1 MHPFFRPSAKS
12 RVLSSRLGSL
22 LLLFQ
27 RSPLVQLIFPEARLL
42 GGAGLGEIT
51 KWTVATVVGLGAYDS
66 VSGATTINQVGPD
79 AGSTT
84 VPAKADSG
92 LSFVFQLLN
101 YPATPGS
108 WTVSGALPAGL
119 THSNAK
125 NNTINSITGVPTQ
138 AGSFPITIK
147 AWAGSNGTG
156 SSFSRGF
163 TIVVAGV
170 APTITN
176 QPDSTTINSGGTT
189 TLTVAASGTSPT
201 FQWYRGASGVTTSSV
216 SGATS
221 ASFTTPPLSTTTS
234 YWVRA
239 SNSEGAANSNAATV
253 TVRVAPA
260 ITNQPDPV
268 TINSGQTATF
278 TVVATGTSPTF
289 QWYQGDAGDTT
300 NPVTGGTSAT
310 FTTAALTE
318 TTSFWVRASNA
329 ASAVN
334 SITATATVITPP
346 LITAQPVSTT
356 TDPGNTVTFTVAA
369 SGTAPTFQWY
379 QGTSP
384 DTANPVAGATGDTF
398 TTPVLTAT
406 SRYWVRSSNAAGVAD
421 SGTATITVNS
431 PPAIISEPP
440 SSPINSGGSVTL
452 MVAAAGTAPTLQ
464 WYLGNTGDV
473 TQPILDA
480 TSPSFTTPALTET
493 TRYWVRATNGLGIAD
508 SQTAVVTVQFIPVF
522 TTPPISQTINSGA
535 TATFS
540 FVATGEAPTF
550 QWYQGNS
557 GDISQP
563 LAEAL
568 GTSFTTPALTTAT
581 SYWVR
586 ASNVAGDRDSA
597 TVSAKVI
604 SPPLLTAEPVSLTL
618 NSGQTTT
625 LTVTASGTSPDF
637 QWYLGNTGDLS
648 QPILNATAATFT
660 TPALTATTGY
670 WVRASNPAGT
680 VDSATITISVIT
692 PPQIITAPTSLIIN
706 PRNTATLTIQ
716 ATGTAPIYQWYLG
729 VAGVTTNPVGG
740 ATFATFTTPILT
752 ATTRFWVRATN
763 PAGTADSATAIITV
777 RIPPAITRQP
787 KSVTIASGKRATLKV
802 VASGTT
808 PTYQWFKGAVG
819 NTKSA
824 VKGAKSATL
833 TTPALKV
840 TTSFWVRI
848 SNPAGSVKSKAVVV
862 TVKSAA
868 VRASQLLVSNPR
880 TFVIWQNNHFTLE
893 QLADARISGSAAD
906 PDGDGISNA
915 QEYLYGLPPLVSSP
929 APLPDLTSG
938 VRFTAKLASGP
949 GYAGLTRHYALEAA
963 DTAGHWTTVSGYS
976 DIVGKDQAVTYTAP
990 APHQFY
996 RLRVWLTP

>member
-1 MHPFFRPSAKS
+1 MHPLFRLSAKS

-66 VSGATTINQVGPD
+66 VSGATTITQLAPD
-79 AGSTT
+79 ADATT
-84 VPAKADSG
+84 VPATAGSG

-101 YPATPGS
+101 YPSTPGS

-119 THSNAK
+119 SHSNAK

-138 AGSFPITIK
+138 SGNFPITVR

-156 SSFSRGF
+156 NSFSKGF

-221 ASFTTPPLSTTTS
+221 ASFTTPPLSTTTA

-239 SNSEGAANSNAATV
+239 SNSEGTANSNAATV
-253 TVRVAPA
+253 TVRVPPS
-260 ITNQPDPV
+260 ITNQPDPI

-278 TVVATGTSPTF
+278 TVVAAGTSPTF
-289 QWYQGDAGDTT
+289 QWYQGASGVTA
-300 NPVTGGTSAT
+300 NPVADATSAT

-346 LITAQPVSTT
+346 LITAQPTSTT
-356 TDPGNTVTFTVAA
+356 IDPGNSVTFTVAA

-379 QGTSP
+379 EGTSP
-384 DTANPVAGATGDTF
+384 DTATPVDGATGDSF
-398 TTPVLTAT
+398 TTPALTAT
-406 SRYWVRSSNAAGVAD
+406 SRYWVRSSNAAGVAN
-421 SGTATITVNS
+421 SGTATVTVNS
-431 PPAIISEPP
+431 PPAITSEPL

-452 MVAAAGTAPTLQ
+452 VVAAAGTTPTFQ

-480 TSPSFTTPALTET
+480 TSPSFTTPALTDT

-508 SQTAVVTVQFIPVF
+508 SQTAVVTVQFAPVF
-522 TTPPISQTINSGA
+522 TTPPVSQTINSGA
-535 TATFS
+535 TATYT
-540 FVATGEAPTF
+540 FVATGEAPRF

-563 LAEAL
+563 LPDAF
-568 GTSFTTPALTTAT
+568 GTSFTTPVLTTT
-581 SYWVR
+581 TNYWVR

-597 TVSAKVI
+597 TVSANVI
-604 SPPLLTAEPVSLTL
+604 TPPLLTDEPVSLTL
-618 NSGQTTT
+618 NSGQTTS
-625 LTVTASGTSPDF
+625 LTVTATGTSPDF
-637 QWYLGNTGDLS
+637 QWYLGNTGDTS
-648 QPILNATAATFT
+648 QPVLNATAATFT
-660 TPALTATTGY
+660 TPALTATTAY
-670 WVRASNPAGT
+670 WVRVSNPAGT
-680 VDSATITISVIT
+680 VDSATVTVSVIT
-692 PPQIITAPTSLIIN
+692 PPLILTAPASLIIN
-706 PRNTATLTIQ
+706 RATSATLSVQ

-729 VAGVTTNPVGG
+729 VAGVTTTPVAG
-740 ATFATFTTPILT
+740 ATFATFTTPALAT
-752 ATTRFWVRATN
+752 TTRFWVRATN
-763 PAGTADSATAIITV
+763 SAGTADSATAIVTV
-777 RIPPAITRQP
+777 RIPPKITRQP
-787 KSVTIASGKRATLKV
+787 VRVTIASGKTAKLKV
-802 VASGTT
+802 VATGTT
-808 PTYQWFKGAVG
+808 PSYQWFRGAAG
-819 NTKSA
+819 NTKFP

-833 TTPALKV
+833 TTPALRV
-840 TTSFWVRI
+840 TTRFWVRI
-848 SNPAGSVKSKAVVV
+848 RNPAGSVNSKAVVV
-862 TVKSAA
+862 TVKAA
-868 VRASQLLVSNPR
+868 AARASQLLVPVHE
-880 TFVIWQNNHFTLE
+880 TFAIWQNSHFTLE
-893 QLADARISGSAAD
+893 QLADELISGPAAD

-915 QEYLYGLPPLVSSP
+915 QEYRLGLPPL
-929 APLPDLTSG
+929 PLNP
-938 VRFTAKLASGP
+938 
-949 GYAGLTRHYALEAA
+949 
-963 DTAGHWTTVSGYS
+963 
-976 DIVGKDQAVTYTAP
+976 
-990 APHQFY
+990 
-996 RLRVWLTP
+996 